1 VLKKEISYIQ
11 LSFHTFIV
19 FSASVL
25 PKGLAYYLLDLLSV
39 CFGSKADIRF
49 YPQEPHNYHI
59 KYMCC
64 LNATYYLERVT
75 AFDPKQIFRL

>member
-1 VLKKEISYIQ
+1 MVC
-11 LSFHTFIV
+11 
-19 FSASVL
+19 AA
-25 PKGLAYYLLDLLSV
+25 GANV

-49 YPQEPHNYHI
+49 YPQESHNYHI

-75 AFDPKQIFRL
+75 AFDPKQIFRLSALGMFTKLSNSPFTFISSRPPMLHSL